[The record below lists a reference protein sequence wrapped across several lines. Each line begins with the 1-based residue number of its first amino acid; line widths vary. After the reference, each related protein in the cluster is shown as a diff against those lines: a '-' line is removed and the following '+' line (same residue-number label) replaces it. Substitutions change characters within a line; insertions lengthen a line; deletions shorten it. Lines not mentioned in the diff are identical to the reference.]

1 MARILFIKLVPIL
14 IHNLHNDIVH
24 CEWNEWVTGECD
36 KSCGGGTRAKTRT
49 EKISAK
55 HEGEQCPGPTSL
67 PNISCNV
74 QECPGKTMLLAVVNY
89 GQIIRPIFMC
99 ETLAKLHNLSSSQ
112 WWMGRLVRVGTVL
125 S

>member
-1 MARILFIKLVPIL
+1 MAFIKLVPIL
-14 IHNLHNDIVH
+14 IHNLNHDIVH

-36 KSCGGGTRAKTRT
+36 KSCGGGTRTKTRT

-74 QECPGKTMLLAVVNY
+74 QECPGKTMILTVVNY
-89 GQIIRPIFMC
+89 GQIIFSC
-99 ETLAKLHNLSSSQ
+99 AK
-112 WWMGRLVRVGTVL
+112 R
-125 S
+125 